1 MEGRSGEIPPLGLR
15 ARVVQPRV
23 AHSILV
29 QVLSL
34 GGVRPDGRCVCP
46 FRALSGGPWGQ
57 SGWWC
62 VY

>member
-1 MEGRSGEIPPLGLR
+1 MG
-15 ARVVQPRV
+15 QPRV

-46 FRALSGGPWGQ
+46 FRAIWGAL
-57 SGWWC
+57 GAERVVVC
-62 VY
+62 VLRGL